1 MFMPLYMFIW
11 LAGNTGSGLIYKCNW
26 DCQRNSRMITKI
38 RLMGSV
44 LAANSRSK
52 HTDIN
57 EVVPVVYKQIKNNL
71 LIIHY
76 QVDWD
81 WVVHKTKMRI

>member
-1 MFMPLYMFIW
+1 
-11 LAGNTGSGLIYKCNW
+11 
-26 DCQRNSRMITKI
+26 MITKI

-57 EVVPVVYKQIKNNL
+57 EVVVYKHIKNNL

-76 QVDWD
+76 QVD
-81 WVVHKTKMRI
+81 